1 MMKRTAAI
9 LALAAA
15 LSFGM
20 ATVPAM
26 AAVSLCCGVLC
37 GPANESL
44 RIRCG
49 REDDDDAVG

>member
-26 AAVSLCCGVLC
+26 AAEGWSQENGCWEYYD
-37 GPANESL
+37 AN
-44 RIRCG
+44 G
-49 REDDDDAVG
+49 G